1 MLLVRKS
8 SWNFVPSLTNLAW
21 MGCCVLLRNGLCAC
35 SLLIWPSPFSIL
47 RLKSICLPFV
57 HCTLNR
63 FSDPLVDYLRSQRV
77 LRGIKRSL
85 GDAHSLRHPSVIQSQ
100 ITLLIIFNSLN
111 MSISDHQ
118 CSHQAAPL
126 QDSRSFKTNDALR

>member
-57 HCTLNR
+57 RCTLNR

-77 LRGIKRSL
+77 LCGIKRSL
-85 GDAHSLRHPSVIQSQ
+85 GDAHSLRHPV
-100 ITLLIIFNSLN
+100 T
-111 MSISDHQ
+111 DHTVNY
-118 CSHQAAPL
+118 L
-126 QDSRSFKTNDALR
+126 QFFEYEHIRPPVFSPGRTIAGFPQFQNK